1 MDWCLGSDKHTII
14 NNGEANIEMRE
25 AQLKSP
31 TNIRLI
37 ALSSICKLP
46 TSMITNMPKTA
57 KSNSSILTYQMTVY
71 STQQLKKINQFFIF
85 IFCIYHSQDSNSS
98 SKD

>member
-1 MDWCLGSDKHTII
+1 MQKLLYDGYLGNNKHTII

-25 AQLKSP
+25 AQLKNP
-31 TNIRLI
+31 TNIRRI

-57 KSNSSILTYQMTVY
+57 SSNPTILTYQMAVY
-71 STQQLKKINQFFIF
+71 RTQLRNEP
-85 IFCIYHSQDSNSS
+85 IYFMP
-98 SKD
+98 